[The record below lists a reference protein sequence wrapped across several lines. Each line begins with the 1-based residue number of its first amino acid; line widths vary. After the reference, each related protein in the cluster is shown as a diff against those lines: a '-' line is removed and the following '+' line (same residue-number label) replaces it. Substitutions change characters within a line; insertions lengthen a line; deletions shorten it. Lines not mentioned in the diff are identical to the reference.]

1 MERFAPSTERSH
13 LRNQLLPTRYLS
25 LQVLSLTERSVRC
38 TYKMYMKLC
47 SEREMQSSS
56 ITSYPSYFKY
66 VFVVFLVVF
75 IELLRTMKI
84 HHKHSYVRL
93 QKKHTVL
100 RYEHN
105 IQFMYADSLRGSPIP
120 NGLPYT
126 IYQNL
131 YRSKYS
137 HCCTDIQFIA
147 QSVRNGPRRA
157 EFTATGDLNLW
168 ILYSPARLGWTV
180 GSPPSSPTGSEAGNC
195 GGFSNFKW
203 AGAEV
208 SPGRIDFIE
217 SESLNCHCIIYD
229 AWAKRY

>member
-56 ITSYPSYFKY
+56 ITSYFSYFKY

-126 IYQNL
+126 SPFTRIYTEANTHTAAL
-131 YRSKYS
+131 TYSSSRSLS
-137 HCCTDIQFIA
+137 EMDHGG
-147 QSVRNGPRRA
+147 QSSRP
-157 EFTATGDLNLW
+157 
-168 ILYSPARLGWTV
+168 LGT
-180 GSPPSSPTGSEAGNC
+180 
-195 GGFSNFKW
+195 
-203 AGAEV
+203 
-208 SPGRIDFIE
+208 
-217 SESLNCHCIIYD
+217 
-229 AWAKRY
+229 